1 MMTFST
7 FNILPQDLQADEL
20 LDSGVYLDL
29 ARQTQKLNIE
39 LYALHNFYVEVYF
52 DKLTEDPLLLR
63 AFDSLKELEQYFN
76 EIGINTIFKRD

>member
-1 MMTFST
+1 MTFST
-7 FNILPQDLQADEL
+7 FNILPQDMQADEL

-29 ARQTQKLNIE
+29 ARQTQRLNIE

-63 AFDSLKELEQYFN
+63 AFESLKELEDYFHL
-76 EIGINTIFKRD
+76 ISINSIFNRN